1 MLRCALW
8 PRMMSSLAN
17 ILCELEN
24 NLCSAMID
32 RTIPQMSTRSS

>member
-32 RTIPQMSTRSS
+32 MTIPQMSTRSS